1 MNTIIGISGVAGAG
15 KDTFFNLLSGRAPCK
30 RYSLADELKR
40 EVNQWCRMHY
50 GIDSQACTREEK
62 ETIRPLLVFHGGL
75 KRQASE
81 GRYWIEKLKDRLIKD
96 KFNGF
101 KIITDIRYD
110 EYENDEVSWLKNEL
124 NGVLIH
130 VSQYTDEPIFPYE
143 PGALVRKFKE
153 PVNDEEARNDPIIK
167 EKSDFQIEWEFIKN
181 GQISELNSYID
192 NFIEWL
198 DHEATS
204 RQHANKKN

>member
-1 MNTIIGISGVAGAG
+1 MNTIIGISGVAGSG
-15 KDTFFNLLSGRAPCK
+15 KDTFFNLLSARAPCK

-62 ETIRPLLVFHGGL
+62 EIIRPLLVFHGGL

-81 GRYWIEKLKDRLIKD
+81 GRYWIERLKDRLVKD

-101 KIITDIRYD
+101 KIVTDIRYD

-124 NGVLIH
+124 NGILVH
-130 VSQYTDEPIFPYE
+130 VSQYEMKSGRQYFRAAANP
-143 PGALVRKFKE
+143 
-153 PVNDEEARNDPIIK
+153 EEERNDPIIR

-198 DHEATS
+198 NHETAS
-204 RQHANKKN
+204 RQHPDKKN